1 MLYQLQESLNME
13 KRKSLKSLKSMKN
26 SLVKNIALAKRMG
39 TSKPK
44 SKSTISPKAFAKLK
58 TYKKK

>member
-1 MLYQLQESLNME
+1 MKKTIAQL
-13 KRKSLKSLKSMKN
+13 KRMKN

-39 TSKPK
+39 TSNPK
-44 SKSTISPKAFAKLK
+44 SKSTISPKEFKKLK

>member
-1 MLYQLQESLNME
+1 MRKTIEQLKN
-13 KRKSLKSLKSMKN
+13 MKN

-44 SKSTISPKAFAKLK
+44 SKSTINPKEFKKLK

>member
-1 MLYQLQESLNME
+1 MKTIKQL
-13 KRKSLKSLKSMKN
+13 KRMKN

-44 SKSTISPKAFAKLK
+44 SKSTISKEAFSKLK
-58 TYKKK
+58 TYAKKKRS

>member
-1 MLYQLQESLNME
+1 MKKTIKE
-13 KRKSLKSLKSMKN
+13 LKSMKN

-58 TYKKK
+58 TYAKKNK

>member
-1 MLYQLQESLNME
+1 MRKTLEQLKN
-13 KRKSLKSLKSMKN
+13 MKN
-26 SLVKNIALAKRMG
+26 SLVKNIALAKRRG

-44 SKSTISPKAFAKLK
+44 SKSSVSPKEFAKLK

>member
-1 MLYQLQESLNME
+1 MKKTIAQL
-13 KRKSLKSLKSMKN
+13 KRMKN

-39 TSKPK
+39 TSKSK
-44 SKSTISPKAFAKLK
+44 SKSTIDPKEFKKLK

>member
-1 MLYQLQESLNME
+1 MKTIKQL
-13 KRKSLKSLKSMKN
+13 KKMKN
-26 SLVKNIALAKRMG
+26 SLVKNIALARRLG

-44 SKSTISPKAFAKLK
+44 SKSTVSKKEFAKLK

>member
-1 MLYQLQESLNME
+1 MKTIKQL
-13 KRKSLKSLKSMKN
+13 KRMKN
-26 SLVKNIALAKRMG
+26 SLVKNIALAKRLG

-44 SKSTISPKAFAKLK
+44 SKSTIDPNAFAKLK

>member
-1 MLYQLQESLNME
+1 MRKTIEQL
-13 KRKSLKSLKSMKN
+13 KKMKN
-26 SLVKNIALAKRMG
+26 SLVKNIALARRQG

-44 SKSTISPKAFAKLK
+44 SKSTISKKEFAKLK

>member
-1 MLYQLQESLNME
+1 
-13 KRKSLKSLKSMKN
+13 MKN
-26 SLVKNIALAKRMG
+26 SLVKNIALARRQG

-44 SKSTISPKAFAKLK
+44 SKSTVSKQAFAKLK

>member
-1 MLYQLQESLNME
+1 MKKTIAQL
-13 KRKSLKSLKSMKN
+13 KRMKN
-26 SLVKNIALAKRMG
+26 SLVKNIALAKRRG

-44 SKSTISPKAFAKLK
+44 SKSSISPKEFAKLK

>member
-1 MLYQLQESLNME
+1 MKTIKE
-13 KRKSLKSLKSMKN
+13 LKSMKN

-44 SKSTISPKAFAKLK
+44 SKSTIEPKEFKKLK
-58 TYKKK
+58 TYGKKKKTS

>member
-1 MLYQLQESLNME
+1 ME
-13 KRKSLKSLKSMKN
+13 KRKSLKQLKSMKN
-26 SLVKNIALAKRMG
+26 SLVKNIALARRQG

-44 SKSTISPKAFAKLK
+44 SKSTISKKEFAKLK

>member
-1 MLYQLQESLNME
+1 
-13 KRKSLKSLKSMKN
+13 MKN
-26 SLVKNIALAKRMG
+26 SLVKNIALARRQG

-44 SKSTISPKAFAKLK
+44 SKSTISKKEFAKLK

>member
-1 MLYQLQESLNME
+1 ME
-13 KRKSLKSLKSMKN
+13 KRKSLKELKAMKN
-26 SLVKNIALAKRMG
+26 SLVKNIALARRQG

-44 SKSTISPKAFAKLK
+44 SKSTISKKEFAKLK

>member
-1 MLYQLQESLNME
+1 MKKTIAQL
-13 KRKSLKSLKSMKN
+13 KGMKN

-39 TSKPK
+39 TSKSI
-44 SKSTISPKAFAKLK
+44 SKSTIDPKEFKKLK

>member
-1 MLYQLQESLNME
+1 M
-13 KRKSLKSLKSMKN
+13 RKSIKELKKMKN

-44 SKSTISPKAFAKLK
+44 SKSTISPKEFAKLK
-58 TYKKK
+58 TYKKKN